1 LKHADLGLPL
11 LINEIIFKYLL
22 IGYSGLL
29 RKLNRFSFTLKLMLP
44 CSNQSPMKRKTFIQL
59 STTLM
64 ATPLISPL
72 SAWAQQPRLKN
83 WAGNLTYST
92 ANVQY
97 PHSVLEVQQL
107 VKKHNKLKALGTR
120 HCFNTIADSK
130 DDLVSTKEM
139 NKVLSLDKKNHTVTV
154 EGGIKYGELAPY
166 LHQQG
171 FALHNLAS
179 LPHISVAGSITTATH
194 GSGIKNGNL
203 ASAVTG
209 LELVIADGSIVNLS
223 KAADHEKLN
232 AAVVG
237 LGALGI
243 ITKVTLQIQP
253 TYMMRQRV
261 FLNLPMAQLKP
272 NFEQIVSAGY
282 SVSLFTDWQSD
293 SINEVW
299 IKSRVDT
306 EKDHDQPEFY
316 GAKAAIKNLHPIID
330 HPAESCTEQMGVPG
344 PWYERLPHFK
354 MGFTPS
360 SGKELQSEY
369 FVPLHHAVEAITA
382 VSRLGKQ
389 IGPHLFI
396 TEIRTIASDNLWL
409 STAHN
414 QTSVAIH
421 FTWKQE
427 TKAVLKLLPLIE
439 QELAPFNAR
448 PHWGK
453 VFTLDPKVL
462 ASRYEKLADFKKLAA
477 AYDPHGKFRNEFLD
491 HNIYGG
497 I

>member
-1 LKHADLGLPL
+1 
-11 LINEIIFKYLL
+11 
-22 IGYSGLL
+22 
-29 RKLNRFSFTLKLMLP
+29 
-44 CSNQSPMKRKTFIQL
+44 MKRKTFIQL

-64 ATPLISPL
+64 ATPLL
-72 SAWAQQPRLKN
+72 SSLSGWAQAPRLKN

-92 ANVQY
+92 DNVQY
-97 PHSVLEVQQL
+97 PKTVEEVQQI
-107 VKKHNKLKALGTR
+107 VKKHPKLKALGTR

-130 DDLVSTKEM
+130 DDLLSTKEM
-139 NKVLSLDKKNHTVTV
+139 NKVVSLDKKNHTVTV

-166 LHQQG
+166 LHQHG
-171 FALHNLAS
+171 FALRNLAS

-203 ASAVTG
+203 SSAVTG
-209 LELVIADGSIVNLS
+209 LEIVIADGSIIHLS
-223 KAADHEKLN
+223 KTSDPEKLD

-237 LGALGI
+237 LGALGVI
-243 ITKVTLQIQP
+243 SKVTLQIEP

-261 FLNLPMAQLKP
+261 FLKLPMAQLKP
-272 NFEQIVSAGY
+272 NFEKIVSAGY

-299 IKSRVDT
+299 IKSRIDT
-306 EKDHDQPEFY
+306 DEDYSQPEFY
-316 GAKAAIKNLHPIID
+316 GAKAATKNLHPIID
-330 HPAESCTEQMGVPG
+330 HSAESCTDQMGVPG

-369 FVPLHHAVEAITA
+369 FVPLHHAVEAIEA

-396 TEIRTIASDNLWL
+396 TEIRTIAADNLWM
-409 STAHN
+409 SPCHK
-414 QTSVAIH
+414 QTSVTIH
-421 FTWKQE
+421 FTWKPE
-427 TKAVLKLLPLIE
+427 TEAVLKLLPLIE
-439 QELAPFNAR
+439 KELAPFNVR

-453 VFTLDPKVL
+453 VFTLSPKVL
-462 ASRYEKLADFKKLAA
+462 ESRYEKMADFKKLVAE
-477 AYDPHGKFRNEFLD
+477 YDPHGKFRNGFLD
-491 HNIYGG
+491 RNIYGN

>member
-1 LKHADLGLPL
+1 
-11 LINEIIFKYLL
+11 
-22 IGYSGLL
+22 
-29 RKLNRFSFTLKLMLP
+29 
-44 CSNQSPMKRKTFIQL
+44 MKRKTFIQL

-64 ATPLISPL
+64 ATPLL
-72 SAWAQQPRLKN
+72 SKFESMAAQPRLKN

-92 ANVQY
+92 DHVQY
-97 PHSVLEVQQL
+97 PKSVAEVQQL
-107 VKKHNKLKALGTR
+107 IKKLPKLRALGTR

-130 DDLVSTKEM
+130 DDLVSTRDL
-139 NKVLSLDKKNHTVTV
+139 NKVIAIDAKNHTVTV

-166 LHQQG
+166 LHQHG
-171 FALHNLAS
+171 YALHNLAS

-203 ASAVTG
+203 SSAVTG
-209 LELVIADGSIVNLS
+209 LEIVIADGSVVHLS
-223 KAADHEKLN
+223 KATDLEKLN

-243 ITKVTLQIQP
+243 ITKVTLQIQS
-253 TYMMRQRV
+253 TYNMRQRV
-261 FLNLPMAQLKP
+261 FLKLPMSQLKLH
-272 NFEQIVSAGY
+272 FEEIMSAGY

-299 IKSRVDT
+299 IKSRMD
-306 EKDHDQPEFY
+306 EKDHNQPEFY
-316 GAKAAIKNLHPIID
+316 GAKAATKNLHPIID
-330 HPAESCTEQMGVPG
+330 HSAESCTDQMGVPG

-369 FVPLHHAVEAITA
+369 FVPLKHAVEAIEA
-382 VSRLGKQ
+382 VSKLGKQ

-396 TEIRTIASDNLWL
+396 TEIRTIAADNLWM
-409 STAHN
+409 SPCHN
-414 QTSVAIH
+414 QTSVTIH

-427 TKAVLKLLPLIE
+427 TEAVMKLLPLIE
-439 QELAPFNAR
+439 KELAPFNPR

-453 VFTLDPKVL
+453 IFTIEPKVL
-462 ASRYEKLADFKKLAA
+462 ESRYEKLADFKKLVAE
-477 AYDPHGKFRNEFLD
+477 YDPKAKFRNGFLD
-491 HNIYGG
+491 HNIYG
-497 I
+497 

>member
-1 LKHADLGLPL
+1 MAAPL
-11 LINEIIFKYLL
+11 L
-22 IGYSGLL
+22 S
-29 RKLNRFSFTLKLMLP
+29 SFN
-44 CSNQSPMKRKTFIQL
+44 S
-59 STTLM
+59 
-64 ATPLISPL
+64 
-72 SAWAQQPRLKN
+72 WAAQPRLKN
-83 WAGNLTYST
+83 WAGNLTFST
-92 ANVQY
+92 DNVQY
-97 PHSVLEVQQL
+97 PKSVGEVQQL
-107 VKKHNKLKALGTR
+107 VKKLPKMRALGTR

-130 DDLVSTKEM
+130 NDLVSTKEL
-139 NKVLSLDKKNHTVTV
+139 NKVVALDAKALTVTV

-166 LHQQG
+166 LHQHG

-209 LELVIADGSIVNLS
+209 LEIVKADGSIVHLS
-223 KAADHEKLN
+223 KATNPEKLN

-237 LGALGI
+237 LGALGV
-243 ITKVTLQIQP
+243 ITKVTLQLQP

-261 FLNLPMAQLKP
+261 FLKMPVSQLKLH
-272 NFEQIVSAGY
+272 FEQIMSAGY

-299 IKSRVDT
+299 IKSRIDT
-306 EKDHDQPEFY
+306 DQDHNQPEFY
-316 GAKAAIKNLHPIID
+316 GAKAATKNLHPIID
-330 HPAESCTEQMGVPG
+330 HSAESCTDQMGVPG

-369 FVPLHHAVEAITA
+369 FVPLHHAVEAIEA
-382 VSRLGKQ
+382 VSKLGKQ

-396 TEIRTIASDNLWL
+396 TEIRTIAADNLWM
-409 STAHN
+409 SPCHN
-414 QTSVAIH
+414 QTSVTIH

-427 TKAVLKLLPLIE
+427 TEAVLKLLPLIE
-439 QELAPFNAR
+439 KELAPFNAR

-453 VFTLDPKVL
+453 IFTLLPNVL
-462 ASRYEKLADFKKLAA
+462 QSRYEKLADFKKLVAE
-477 AYDPHGKFRNEFLD
+477 YDPHGKFRNGFLER
-491 HNIYGG
+491 NIYSEG
-497 I
+497 